1 MILSEPTQ
9 PNVQNVIPLL
19 CLYVSM
25 FMKFKYEYRNAGNFR
40 GRKFSRLTPIKT
52 FRELNFEDCL

>member
-1 MILSEPTQ
+1 MIMTCQNNLYYIRMILSEPTQ

-25 FMKFKYEYRNAGNFR
+25 FMKFNYKYRNAGNF
-40 GRKFSRLTPIKT
+40 
-52 FRELNFEDCL
+52 

>member
-1 MILSEPTQ
+1 MRECIKSDNIIKLCSNDVVSQNNLYYIRMILSEPTQ

-25 FMKFKYEYRNAGNFR
+25 FMKFNY
-40 GRKFSRLTPIKT
+40 S
-52 FRELNFEDCL
+52 